1 MLKLLKPKSF
11 LRYAKNMT
19 VAELKN
25 VTDKDVMEYKTE
37 WTSTISPAF
46 EADKGE
52 LQGINSK
59 IEQLSIQVYG
69 EQSKQHKY
77 LYRNFAKGESV
88 VDTHYDQ
95 YPHPNEIKYWVENSQ
110 SGYYEDGCVP
120 AMGYQKKE
128 DN

>member
-25 VTDKDVMEYKTE
+25 VTDKDVMEYQTE
-37 WTSTISPAF
+37 WTSNISPAF

-59 IEQLSIQVYG
+59 MEQLSIQVY
-69 EQSKQHKY
+69 ENRVNNTNTYIVTLRKEKV
-77 LYRNFAKGESV
+77 LWTLITTN
-88 VDTHYDQ
+88 THT
-95 YPHPNEIKYWVENSQ
+95 PTK
-110 SGYYEDGCVP
+110 
-120 AMGYQKKE
+120 
-128 DN
+128 